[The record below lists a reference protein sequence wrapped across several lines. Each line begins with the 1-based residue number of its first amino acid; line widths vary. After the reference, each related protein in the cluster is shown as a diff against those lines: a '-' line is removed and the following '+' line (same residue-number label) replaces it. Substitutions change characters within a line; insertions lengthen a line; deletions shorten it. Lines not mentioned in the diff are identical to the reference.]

1 MNSCILPLHTIPS
14 LFSFLPWSFFSLH
27 SVFVENKT
35 HCWDRKILAQ
45 MILLSSLCLREKRNP
60 LLGQK
65 NSKSNNHID
74 MVWRVLL
81 TGMDQK
87 REKLIIG
94 EKKES
99 ELLYTIST
107 RLLLFFCIYF
117 YTTNSSF
124 SASPTPIFSLSLIES
139 LTHSTEFFFLS
150 RTQCH
155 DVAAVDEA
163 VEEAEAVLLLLV
175 SLRCLL
181 RLFHNHH
188 LSLHRRVPLLL
199 RLSHRHPRWL
209 NWPVVS
215 KRDSICRIERLSLR
229 PRKPWSFREGLATE
243 ASERK
248 SKSEQIIFSSKSPI
262 EISTTTMWVSH
273 TQTSYILC
281 SFLCFYA
288 PKLLLIILFHIFYF
302 TLIF

>member
-1 MNSCILPLHTIPS
+1 
-14 LFSFLPWSFFSLH
+14 
-27 SVFVENKT
+27 
-35 HCWDRKILAQ
+35 
-45 MILLSSLCLREKRNP
+45 MILLSSLCLRVKRNP

-74 MVWRVLL
+74 MVCRVLL

-107 RLLLFFCIYF
+107 QDFCF
-117 YTTNSSF
+117 SSVYI
-124 SASPTPIFSLSLIES
+124 STQPTLPSLPRPLPFLSLIES

-209 NWPVVS
+209 N
-215 KRDSICRIERLSLR
+215 
-229 PRKPWSFREGLATE
+229 
-243 ASERK
+243 
-248 SKSEQIIFSSKSPI
+248 
-262 EISTTTMWVSH
+262 
-273 TQTSYILC
+273 
-281 SFLCFYA
+281 
-288 PKLLLIILFHIFYF
+288 
-302 TLIF
+302 

>member
-1 MNSCILPLHTIPS
+1 
-14 LFSFLPWSFFSLH
+14 
-27 SVFVENKT
+27 
-35 HCWDRKILAQ
+35 
-45 MILLSSLCLREKRNP
+45 MILLSSLCLRVKRNP

-107 RLLLFFCIYF
+107 RLSLFFCIYF
-117 YTTNSSF
+117 YTTYSSF

-155 DVAAVDEA
+155 DVAAVEEE
-163 VEEAEAVLLLLV
+163 EEAILLLLV

-229 PRKPWSFREGLATE
+229 PQKLWSLRKGLATE

-248 SKSEQIIFSSKSPI
+248 SKSEQIIFSLKSPI
-262 EISTTTMWVSH
+262 EICTTTMWISH
-273 TQTSYILC
+273 TQTSSPFLIYIL
-281 SFLCFYA
+281 SFMPCFYA